1 MAPSLPGLAWRDA
14 AGYHDATM
22 FGTLNNPRFRPPA
35 EAESLILQ
43 VDQGC
48 PYNHCTFCGMYRGVK
63 YQRRSPAEILK
74 MIASEA
80 RRAPDARRVFLAD
93 GDVLR
98 RPFEELQS
106 ILTALAAHFP
116 ALARVNVYAT
126 GSAIASKTDAQL
138 QALRALRFQTLYLG
152 LESGDEE
159 ILRRVKKGETAEA
172 MVAAGLR
179 AQQAGLRL
187 SVMILP
193 GLGGVER
200 SPAHAAATAAA
211 LNRMQPRLLSALRV
225 VPVPGTELYTDAQTG
240 RFQQLPE
247 YQAVQELR
255 EIIARLE
262 LTQTIFRANHS
273 SNVVPLEGRLPQDQ
287 ARLVAELD
295 GLLASGRLDEESPGA
310 MPLWL

>member
-1 MAPSLPGLAWRDA
+1 MTPELAQEDA
-14 AGYHDATM
+14 DGYHDATM

-48 PYNHCTFCGMYRGVK
+48 PYNRCTFCGMYQGVN

-74 MIASEA
+74 MMAAEA
-80 RRAPDARRVFLAD
+80 RRAPDTRRIFLAD
-93 GDVLR
+93 GDVMR
-98 RPFEELQS
+98 RPFEELES
-106 ILTALAAHFP
+106 ILTTLAAHFP

-138 QALRALRFQTLYLG
+138 QALRALRLQTLYLG

-159 ILRRVKKGETAEA
+159 LLRRVKKGETAEA

-200 SPAHAAATAAA
+200 SHAHAEATVEA

-225 VPVPGTELYTDAQTG
+225 VPVPGTELYADAQAG
-240 RFQQLPE
+240 RFQQLSE

-255 EIIARLE
+255 EILARLE
-262 LTQTIFRANHS
+262 LTQTIFRANHA

-295 GLLASGRLDEESPGA
+295 GLLASGRLDADSPGA